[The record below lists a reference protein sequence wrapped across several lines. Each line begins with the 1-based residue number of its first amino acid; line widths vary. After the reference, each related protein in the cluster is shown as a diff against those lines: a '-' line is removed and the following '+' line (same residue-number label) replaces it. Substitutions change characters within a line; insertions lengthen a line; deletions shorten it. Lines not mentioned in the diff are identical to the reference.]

1 MQTGHY
7 IYVSRS
13 TAFDV
18 KVVHQ
23 LHVMLEVGLTSGA
36 GTAAGKD
43 KNNAKSTVDRA
54 HWWR

>member
-18 KVVHQ
+18 KVIHQ
-23 LHVMLEVGLTSGA
+23 LHVMLEAGLQKHKLDFT
-36 GTAAGKD
+36 KMMQ
-43 KNNAKSTVDRA
+43 RA
-54 HWWR
+54 QWIEHFGGGEA